1 MMRDA
6 REWARPIGWSAL
18 SLVVLVGCSD
28 ALGDRTSSARVAPA
42 PAADGGDPSAK
53 SPDHQESVDLNATI
67 DYIVPPAALAPAAAT
82 LATPAA
88 PDGATVTY
96 VTFAGETLTMRRFNG
111 RDTALLVSQA
121 VLDQA
126 GLARIRTLVDE
137 HDIIYETLHDLTGA
151 EPAGDGDLLR
161 IAIVDHTCGGGCG
174 YIGSKGVEILTP
186 IFSFDDYIAYVDHE
200 MTHNFDRRS
209 SFLFNSRDIAHSWT
223 AFADQYSQVYPR
235 RAFARLDADDVLE
248 LRIRERLGPF
258 EAFPG
263 ASWQMCVRDASCDP
277 PGDIDSREMALLAE
291 GGTILRV
298 AQLYGPR
305 AMKAWVPTVDRLI
318 DERGLDPGAMT
329 QQDRIDLLVESLSLA
344 VGADLSCFYD
354 FWQWPLSSGLRAR
367 LAVFGANALCQD
379 GDHDGFSSIA
389 HDCNDANAAI
399 SPGAKEVLNLA
410 DDDCDRVVDDVLVD
424 EPSDFPPSTSP
435 LVVPL
440 PGHIRGHLAV
450 GDEDGF
456 QIHLAAPMTVRF
468 TVVSRNTVNGTLSV
482 EPKGGAGVV
491 PPPYFSAGRTIVL
504 KLDLAA
510 GDWVFFVSDYVDA
523 GDYDLTVQPDYRLDM
538 AADYWPITFTPAP
551 GAVSATNPRQVTL
564 PVPTVPPALAGTPGL
579 YARYWVSGQGFVGQ
593 ATAKADCIFSFT
605 FPAGADLTPLTYRV
619 HFGANGV
626 PLSPLSQPGALLAPP
641 PPGH

>member
-1 MMRDA
+1 MRNTG
-6 REWARPIGWSAL
+6 EWARPVGWSTL
-18 SLVVLVGCSD
+18 LLVVLVGCGD
-28 ALGDRTSSARVAPA
+28 ASGDRTSSARVAAA
-42 PAADGGDPSAK
+42 PTADGGDPGAPPPK
-53 SPDHQESVDLNATI
+53 PLDLNATH
-67 DYIVPPAALAPAAAT
+67 DYLVPPRALTREAAAP
-82 LATPAA
+82 ATPAA

-96 VTFAGETLTMRRFNG
+96 VTFGGETLTMRRFNG
-111 RDTALLVSQA
+111 RDTALLVTQS
-121 VLDQA
+121 VLDQV

-137 HDIIYETLHDLTGA
+137 HDIIYETLQDLTGA

-161 IAIVDHTCGGGCG
+161 IAIVDNTCGGGCG

-186 IFSFDDYIAYVDHE
+186 IFTFDDYIAYVDHE

-223 AFADQYSQVYPR
+223 AFADQYSQIYPR

-263 ASWQMCVRDASCDP
+263 ASWQTCVRDASCDP
-277 PGDIDSREMALLAE
+277 PGDIDAREMALLAE

-298 AQLYGPR
+298 AQLYGPH
-305 AMKAWVPTVDRLI
+305 AMKMWVPTVDRLI
-318 DERGLDPGAMT
+318 SERGLDPGTMT

-354 FWQWPLSSGLRAR
+354 FWHWPLSSGLRAR
-367 LAVFGANALCQD
+367 LAALGTNALCED
-379 GDHDGFSSIA
+379 GDRDGFSPIA
-389 HDCNDANAAI
+389 HDCNDANGAI
-399 SPGAKEVLNLA
+399 SPAAKEVLNLL

-468 TVVSRNTVNGTLSV
+468 TVVSRNTANGTLSV

-491 PPPYFSAGRTIVL
+491 PPPYFSAGRTVVL

-510 GDWVFFVSDYVDA
+510 GDWIFFLRDYVDG

-538 AADYWPITFTPAP
+538 AADFWPVTFTPAP
-551 GAVSATNPRQVTL
+551 GGVSPNDPREVTL
-564 PVPTVPPALAGTPGL
+564 PLPAVPPALAGTPGL

-593 ATAKADCIFSFT
+593 VAAVAGCTFSFT
-605 FPAGADLTPLTYRV
+605 VPAGTDLEPVTYRV

-626 PLSPLSQPGALLAPP
+626 PASPLSQPGALLGSP
-641 PPGH
+641 PPGR